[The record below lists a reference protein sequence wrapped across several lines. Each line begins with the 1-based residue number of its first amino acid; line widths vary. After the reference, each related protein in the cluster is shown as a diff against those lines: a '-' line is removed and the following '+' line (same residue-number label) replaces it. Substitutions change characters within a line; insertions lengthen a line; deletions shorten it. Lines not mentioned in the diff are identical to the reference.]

1 MKNEEVITRK
11 EYIEREAAIKAIRVW
26 FWSAPG
32 VHPTLDRDTAEEL
45 LFSIPAADVREVKRG
60 EWWYRPNIVKII
72 GSIVVSI
79 LLYAVP
85 ILTTCAFTL
94 GWNKFV
100 AYLLT
105 IVSLTEFVCLVA
117 FIIFRAEEGE

>member
-1 MKNEEVITRK
+1 MSK
-11 EYIEREAAIKAIRVW
+11 
-26 FWSAPG
+26 
-32 VHPTLDRDTAEEL
+32 
-45 LFSIPAADVREVKRG
+45 
-60 EWWYRPNIVKII
+60 IVKII

-94 GWNKFV
+94 GWYNFC

-105 IVSLTEFVCLVA
+105 IASLAEFSCLVML
-117 FIIFRAEEGE
+117 IILKAEEDE

>member
-1 MKNEEVITRK
+1 MSK
-11 EYIEREAAIKAIRVW
+11 
-26 FWSAPG
+26 
-32 VHPTLDRDTAEEL
+32 
-45 LFSIPAADVREVKRG
+45 
-60 EWWYRPNIVKII
+60 IVKII

-94 GWNKFV
+94 GWDKRG

-105 IVSLTEFVCLVA
+105 IASLAEFFCLIA
-117 FIIFRAEEGE
+117 LIFYKAEEGE